1 MFKNNPNT
9 GNRVQLGGI
18 GKGSIPG
25 QHWQIDFSE
34 LPGKGGY
41 KYLLVLTDT
50 FSGWPEAFPCRTNK
64 AREVT
69 KVLLNEIIPRFGVPT
84 IISSDRGTHFCAE
97 VVQQV
102 SKLLGINWQLHTPY
116 RPQASGQVEKMQK
129 YAKKQ
134 IYIGTKHCLLHYF
147 GYV

>member
-25 QHWQIDFSE
+25 QHWQIDFYE
-34 LPGKGGY
+34 LPRKGGY

-50 FSGWPEAFPCRTNK
+50 FSGWPEAFTCRTNK

-84 IISSDRGTHFCAE
+84 IISSDRWTHFL
-97 VVQQV
+97 Q
-102 SKLLGINWQLHTPY
+102 
-116 RPQASGQVEKMQK
+116 R
-129 YAKKQ
+129 
-134 IYIGTKHCLLHYF
+134 
-147 GYV
+147 